1 MIIVVMGTWPW
12 PPRQHSFLT
21 KKALS
26 GELSIQPGGAQ
37 STCLQ
42 GAYHP
47 VADSWF
53 SWVSTDVNL
62 GENCDDASLILY
74 SRRPVL
80 GVPLIN
86 KTFHSSE
93 PLHRLFSVLSIPAY
107 SRGPAEGTSSA
118 KASPSPTGRTGLLLA
133 RCSWPSTVTSTRR
146 GSCSFKLRSPP
157 RTVWEL
163 LKDKHFFSPSCNRR
177 PRSTRIFRMFVMYKW
192 TSAFNRRSPS
202 R

>member
-1 MIIVVMGTWPW
+1 MATWTTRFFNKSSTGWGAEFPA
-12 PPRQHSFLT
+12 RRST
-21 KKALS
+21 KYLS
-26 GELSIQPGGAQ
+26 ARSLSPSGSIPCFAEAVQ
-37 STCLQ
+37 S
-42 GAYHP
+42 A
-47 VADSWF
+47 
-53 SWVSTDVNL
+53 WVSADVNL

-80 GVPLIN
+80 GVPLTN

-93 PLHRLFSVLSIPAY
+93 PMHRLFSFLSIPAY

-118 KASPSPTGRTGLLLA
+118 RASPLPTGRIGLLLA
-133 RCSWPSTVTSTRR
+133 RCSWPSTVTTTRR

-157 RTVWEL
+157 RTAWEL

-177 PRSTRIFRMFVMYKW
+177 PRSTRIFRMFVMYRW